1 MRMAVTPEEVRRAA
15 ALARLPL
22 RDVEVE
28 RMTVEL
34 GSILE
39 HLRALGG
46 AEAGDLEGFAVAP
59 VEAGPFRDDST
70 PADLLHRSPDM
81 LAPAWADG
89 FFVVP
94 RLPALDPDAPASTEA
109 P

>member
-1 MRMAVTPEEVRRAA
+1 MAVTPDEVRRAA
-15 ALARLPL
+15 ALARLRL
-22 RDVEVE
+22 DEAEVAE
-28 RMTVEL
+28 MAAQL

-39 HLRALGG
+39 HVRALGG

-59 VEAGPFRDDST
+59 TGAGPLRGDST

-81 LAPAWADG
+81 LAPAWEDG

-94 RLPALDPDAPASTEA
+94 RLPALDPDVLDAGRKG
-109 P
+109 